1 MTVLLFMQNLVGKL
15 YALRQNIFDGRVER
29 AAKAQEQKAAQIIQ
43 AHWKVC
49 AGPPHISNQSMYY
62 ILIHHHAAAPCNN
75 LQFNSVFAAVPAL
88 QRLHQ
93 RRSGAAFI
101 CASKLYLS
109 FLRHLMRWPTCGGL
123 CCAFAGVQGA

>member
-49 AGPPHISNQSMYY
+49 AGPPHISNQCITS
-62 ILIHHHAAAPCNN
+62 
-75 LQFNSVFAAVPAL
+75 
-88 QRLHQ
+88 
-93 RRSGAAFI
+93 
-101 CASKLYLS
+101 
-109 FLRHLMRWPTCGGL
+109 
-123 CCAFAGVQGA
+123 